1 MPDQDTTN
9 ERGVFLRFM
18 HNFYAV
24 YLGVTPPSP
33 ENEKKIAAV
42 VIGGT
47 ITLVVFLVFFIRF
60 LLASIFA
67 R

>member
-1 MPDQDTTN
+1 
-9 ERGVFLRFM
+9 M